1 MKQITQNITVS
12 DGSGNEFATMS
23 IPWVAA
29 TGDSTSGQI
38 STSFSGIRMYVE
50 KGRESYFD
58 NFVYALTTTSS
69 QNMGMNVKAA
79 AVASTAVGDLTID
92 GMNFNEPVPLQGMNG
107 LKGAPITIDSIVV
120 RGGTP
125 QAMQI
130 DISVGMPNPSNVG
143 ITVGR
148 VQYDAYFNKQ
158 KIGTV
163 IIPNMIMNP
172 GANTVQS
179 TMYFSP
185 QTAAAK
191 AAGRK
196 LMSGY
201 LQGQD
206 ALVGMA
212 GNPND
217 VTAIQSLKRALSAIQ
232 IQTTMPGLQGV
243 SVMRGA
249 YIAVDFTKLLFQQEV
264 FASFD
269 AYNPLDAPIKFIK
282 MNTNM
287 SFQGQSVGTLNQ
299 DLSSN
304 PMVIPPKSVQRSQR
318 FPFKPLLNSLQA
330 LKNALTLGADAFK
343 GTLAVDVTAVIVA
356 SVGDYVM
363 TIDFA
368 QKGITATF
376 G

>member
-1 MKQITQNITVS
+1 
-12 DGSGNEFATMS
+12 
-23 IPWVAA
+23 
-29 TGDSTSGQI
+29 
-38 STSFSGIRMYVE
+38 
-50 KGRESYFD
+50 
-58 NFVYALTTTSS
+58 
-69 QNMGMNVKAA
+69 
-79 AVASTAVGDLTID
+79 
-92 GMNFNEPVPLQGMNG
+92 MNG
-107 LKGAPITIDSIVV
+107 LKGAPITIDKIVV
-120 RGGTP
+120 KGGTQ
-125 QAMQI
+125 QAMMI

-148 VQYDAYFNKQ
+148 VQYDAYFQKQ

-163 IIPNMIMNP
+163 IIPNMVMNP
-172 GANTVQS
+172 GANNVQS

-201 LQGQD
+201 LQGQN
-206 ALVGMA
+206 AVVGMQ
-212 GNPND
+212 GNPNE
-217 VTAIQSLKRALSAIQ
+217 VTEIQSLKRALSAIQ
-232 IQTTMPGLQGV
+232 IQTTMPGLTGV

-269 AYNPLDAPIKFIK
+269 AYNPLDAPIKFVK

-287 SFQGQSVGTLNQ
+287 MFNGQSIGTLVQ

-304 PMVIPPKSVQRSQR
+304 PMVIPPKGVQRSQR
-318 FPFKPLLNSLQA
+318 FPFKPKLNSLQD
-330 LKNALTLGADAFK
+330 LKNELTLGANALK
-343 GTLAVDVTAVIVA
+343 GTLAVDVTAEIVA

-363 TIDFA
+363 TIDFS